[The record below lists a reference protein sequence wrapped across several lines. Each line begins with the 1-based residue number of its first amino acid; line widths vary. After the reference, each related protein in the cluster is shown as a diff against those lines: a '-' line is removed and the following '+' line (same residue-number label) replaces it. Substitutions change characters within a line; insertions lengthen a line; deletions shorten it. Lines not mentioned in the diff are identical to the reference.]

1 MYDTDK
7 NTPES
12 EIKARIGALQQRLR
26 ENGVEGA
33 LILQNA
39 DAFYFAGTIQGEQLY
54 VPAEGPPLLLIRK
67 SLERARAESAIENII
82 PMKSPRQLPDLLAA
96 QDLPVPKTLG
106 MELDVLPANLY
117 LSFGKILEGTRI
129 VDVSHE
135 IRRIRAV
142 KSAYEIDRIRRSA
155 RFSDRLIEAVAD
167 MIREGMT
174 ELELAGLVE
183 GEARRMG
190 HQGVVRMRLWGSEIF
205 YGHLM
210 AGPQAALPSFLAS
223 PTGGLGAGPAVA
235 QGASFAPIRAGEPIL
250 VDYTFCY
257 EGYISDC
264 TRIFAVGG
272 LPERLGKAY
281 MAMIDVEGIIKRTA
295 RAGVSTSEVYRAAV
309 ERAGELGYGDY
320 FMGVGPD
327 QIRFVGHGVGLEL
340 DEFPFL
346 AKGQEM
352 VLESGMVIAVEP
364 KLILPG
370 EGVVGIENTHV
381 VGEGGLEPLTRSSDR
396 IGVVDA
402 APGAGPEAKRGR

>member
-1 MYDTDK
+1 MYDAEK
-7 NTPES
+7 NTPKS
-12 EIKARIGALQQRLR
+12 ELQNRIDRLQTQLR
-26 ENGVEGA
+26 EKSIDGA

-39 DAFYFAGTIQGEQLY
+39 DAFYFAGTIQQGQLY
-54 VPAEGPPLLLIRK
+54 VPAQGPPLLMIRK
-67 SLERARAESAIENII
+67 SLDRARAESALDRVT
-82 PMKSPRQLPDLLAA
+82 PMKSPRQLPELLAGH
-96 QDLPVPKTLG
+96 DLPVPKTLG

-117 LSFGKILEGTRI
+117 LSFGKILDRTRI
-129 VDVSHE
+129 VDISHE
-135 IRRIRAV
+135 IRLIRAV
-142 KSAYEIDRIRRSA
+142 KSEYEIDRLRTAA
-155 RFSDRLIEAVAD
+155 RFSDRLIEAAAG

-183 GEARRMG
+183 AEARKMG
-190 HQGVVRMRLWGSEIF
+190 HQGVVRMRLWGSEVF

-210 AGPQAALPSFLAS
+210 AGPRAALPSFLAS

-235 QGASFAPIRAGEPIL
+235 QGASFAPIRKGEPIL

-281 MAMIDVEGIIKRTA
+281 MAMLDVEGIVKRTA
-295 RAGVSTSEVYRAAV
+295 RAGVSAGEVYRAAV
-309 ERAGELGYGDY
+309 ERAGELGYGDR
-320 FMGVGPD
+320 FMGAGPD
-327 QIRFVGHGVGLEL
+327 RIRLVGHGVGLEL
-340 DEFPFL
+340 DEYPFL

-352 VLESGMVIAVEP
+352 VLESGMTIAVEP

-381 VGEGGLEPLTRSSDR
+381 VRDDGLETLTRSPDR
-396 IGVVDA
+396 ITVV
-402 APGAGPEAKRGR
+402 